1 MKILFLCT
9 GNTCRSP
16 MAEHIARREAAM
28 RGFDMEVD
36 SAGLMGS
43 GDRAAD
49 YSVAVCREIGIDLS
63 AHQSKML
70 SKPLA
75 DSVDLIVCMTSSH
88 ANTLLSLGID
98 PKKIRV
104 LGSGIADP
112 YGQSLDVYRKCRDEI
127 AAAVYALLDGTCGDI
142 EIVPL
147 QKEHAGRLAEL
158 EQMCFSDP
166 WSEEGI
172 AFEAS
177 NDAAKFFVALC
188 GGEIAGYAGMLHAAD
203 LGNICNIA
211 VFPQFRRHGIGRR
224 LVYALIDSARELG
237 VSELTLEVRSSNEPA
252 KALYRSFG
260 FEEVG
265 KRKNFYNSPAEDAIV
280 MNLSL
285 QAMGN
290 DE

>member
-1 MKILFLCT
+1 MKILFLCM

-16 MAEHIARREAAM
+16 MAEYIARHEAEK
-28 RGFDMEVD
+28 RGFDIETV

-49 YSVAVCREIGIDLS
+49 YSVAVCREIGLDLS
-63 AHQSKML
+63 AHRSRML

-75 DSVDLIVCMTSSH
+75 DSADLIVCMTPAH
-88 ANTLLSLGID
+88 ANTLLTLGID
-98 PKKIRV
+98 KSKIRV

-112 YGQSLDVYRKCRDEI
+112 YGQSLDVYRQCRNEI
-127 AAAVYALLDGTCGDI
+127 YSAVCALLDGTCGEI
-142 EIVPL
+142 NIVPL
-147 QKEHAGRLAEL
+147 QKEHAARLAEL
-158 EQMCFSDP
+158 EKMCFSDP

-172 AFEAS
+172 AFEAE
-177 NDAAKFFVALC
+177 NDAARFFVALC
-188 GGEIAGYAGMLHAAD
+188 GEEIAGYAGMLYAAD

-211 VFPQFRRHGIGRR
+211 VFPQYRRHGVGRK
-224 LVYALIDSARELG
+224 LVYALIDSATELG
-237 VSELTLEVRSSNEPA
+237 VFELTLEVRESNEPA

-265 KRKNFYNSPAEDAIV
+265 RRKNFYNDPAEDAIV

-285 QAMGN
+285 
-290 DE
+290 